1 MFLFVIL
8 IFELRGLED
17 KIPKLAIKEIQERQD
32 LLNELHPLNRY
43 KVDSGK
49 TNKKC
54 LTHFDPDARAFGLR
68 N

>member
-1 MFLFVIL
+1 MLTRLV
-8 IFELRGLED
+8 
-17 KIPKLAIKEIQERQD
+17 
-32 LLNELHPLNRY
+32 NRY